1 MTEPS
6 ARTLGPVPEWV
17 SVLIAGT
24 GAYTLLV
31 ILWGALVRI
40 TGSGAGCGQ
49 HWPTCHGE
57 VVPLAPTIETI
68 IEFTHR
74 ITSGLCLLAV
84 MAAAIASLVTTAKGH
99 PIRRAAVLS
108 MVFIVTEAL
117 IGAAIVLLEYVAENA
132 SYWRAA
138 WMALHLVNT
147 FILTFSLGAMAWF
160 ARCPR
165 PAPIAALGRLKPA
178 FVVLVGAVLLTSMAG
193 AVSALGQ
200 TLFPA
205 LPEQTIVEHVTQDPY
220 ADTPYPM
227 LLRLVHPV
235 IALSVSAGLAWFAT
249 AARQRLA
256 STEFHRWPDA
266 LLAAVVAEVVAG
278 FVNVGLSAPGWMQL
292 VHLALANA
300 VWLALWATAAGVATV
315 SSADEAGS

>member
-1 MTEPS
+1 MTSE
-6 ARTLGPVPEWV
+6 RQTFTPVPGWV
-17 SVLIAGT
+17 FGLIAGT

-57 VVPLAPTIETI
+57 VMPLAPTFETV

-74 ITSGLCLLAV
+74 TTSGLCLLAV
-84 MAAAIASLVTTAKGH
+84 MIAAMCSIATTSKGH
-99 PIRRAAVLS
+99 PIRRPAALS
-108 MVFIVTEAL
+108 MLFIVTEAL
-117 IGAAIVLLEYVAENA
+117 IGAAIVLLEYVAENE

-147 FILTFSLGAMAWF
+147 FMLTFALGAMGWY
-160 ARCPR
+160 ARS
-165 PAPIAALGRLKPA
+165 PIRARVASLGRLRPA
-178 FVVLVGAVLLTSMAG
+178 FITLVAAVLVTSMAG

-205 LPEQTIVEHVTQDPY
+205 LPEQTLMEHVTQDPY
-220 ADTPYPM
+220 ANTPYPM
-227 LLRLVHPV
+227 LLRLMHPV
-235 IALSVSAGLAWFAT
+235 IALTVSAGLAWFAN
-249 AARQRLA
+249 AARHRL
-256 STEFHRWPDA
+256 STPWMRRWADM
-266 LLAAVVAEVVAG
+266 LLISVGAEVVAG

-300 VWLALWATAAGVATV
+300 VWLSLWATCAAVATQSV
-315 SSADEAGS
+315 MSREAA